1 LQDAS
6 QRQLAISGY
15 IFKIVHNRASGSLQL
30 QVNFDRQIIALFK
43 EVRNFVWLNL
53 QVPHAISNVSKE
65 AKRVYP
71 HAVSLV
77 ETIRT
82 YTQTL
87 RKIED
92 MSSVSTLLS
101 GFRMEVQN
109 LISKGMQ
116 LKWESFVH
124 SFDPHH
130 RTGSYLANGNTDG
143 SVHPPLRESRH
154 IQFVRDFA
162 MSTST
167 LQTKTDTLIS
177 IYDDVLQC
185 LNELKTCQYSSVAFA
200 DTVHRVQDLVV
211 LFVRW
216 LMS

>member
-1 LQDAS
+1 M
-6 QRQLAISGY
+6 
-15 IFKIVHNRASGSLQL
+15 
-30 QVNFDRQIIALFK
+30 
-43 EVRNFVWLNL
+43 
-53 QVPHAISNVSKE
+53 
-65 AKRVYP
+65 YP

-109 LISKGMQ
+109 LIAKGMQ

-167 LQTKTDTLIS
+167 LQAKTDVLIS

-185 LNELKTCQYSSVAFA
+185 LNELKICQYSSVAFA
-200 DTVHRVQDLVV
+200 DTVHRMQDLVGP
-211 LFVRW
+211 F
-216 LMS
+216 

>member
-1 LQDAS
+1 M
-6 QRQLAISGY
+6 
-15 IFKIVHNRASGSLQL
+15 
-30 QVNFDRQIIALFK
+30 
-43 EVRNFVWLNL
+43 
-53 QVPHAISNVSKE
+53 
-65 AKRVYP
+65 YP

-109 LISKGMQ
+109 LIAKGMQ
-116 LKWESFVH
+116 LKWESFVL
-124 SFDPHH
+124 SFDHHH
-130 RTGSYLANGNTDG
+130 RTGSYLANGSTDG

-167 LQTKTDTLIS
+167 LQAKTDVLIS

-185 LNELKTCQYSSVAFA
+185 LNELKICQYSSVAFA
-200 DTVHRVQDLVV
+200 DTVHRMQDLVGP
-211 LFVRW
+211 F
-216 LMS
+216 

>member
-1 LQDAS
+1 M
-6 QRQLAISGY
+6 
-15 IFKIVHNRASGSLQL
+15 

-43 EVRNFVWLNL
+43 EVRNFVWLNF

-87 RKIED
+87 RKMED

-109 LISKGMQ
+109 LIAKGMQ

-124 SFDPHH
+124 SYDPHH
-130 RTGSYLANGNTDG
+130 RTGSYLANGSTDG
-143 SVHPPLRESRH
+143 SVHPPIRESRH

-177 IYDDVLQC
+177 IYDDVLQG
-185 LNELKTCQYSSVAFA
+185 LSELKTCQYNSIAF
-200 DTVHRVQDLVV
+200 TNTIHRVQALVI
-211 LFVRW
+211 LLLEL
-216 LMS
+216 LMP